1 MGERMTPHELDLLS
15 AATAKLV
22 KSAVAEST
30 APLLA
35 RIMALESRGV
45 VIGPQGPAGE
55 KGIDGADGTV
65 GPAGPQGPSG
75 ERGERGEVGP
85 QGPAGDKGIDGL
97 HGTHGKDG
105 VGIAEAFID
114 HEHRLVLTLTDG
126 TAKTLGVVVGRDGA
140 PGQNGVD
147 GTDGRDGFSLE
158 DFGVEF
164 DGERRLALTFE
175 RGDVRKSALLE
186 LPAILYRGV
195 FTEGETYQRGDAVT
209 WGGSLWIATDET
221 TDKPEVTKSW
231 RLAVKR
237 GRDGREGKSGP
248 QGPPGLKGDK
258 GDR

>member
-35 RIMALESRGV
+35 RIMALEARGV
-45 VIGPQGPAGE
+45 VTGPPGPAGE
-55 KGIDGADGTV
+55 KGVDGAAGAE

-75 ERGERGEVGP
+75 ERGESGAAGP
-85 QGPAGDKGIDGL
+85 MGPAGDKGLDGV
-97 HGTHGKDG
+97 HGQNGRDG

-114 HEHRLVLTLTDG
+114 KEHRLVLTLTDG
-126 TAKTLGVVVGRDGA
+126 TVKALGVVVGRDGT
-140 PGQNGVD
+140 PGQKGAD
-147 GTDGRDGFSLE
+147 GIDGRDGFSLE

-175 RGDVRKSALLE
+175 RGDVRKSSIVE
-186 LPAILYRGV
+186 LPTILYRGV

-209 WGGSLWIATDET
+209 WGGSLWIATAET
-221 TDKPEVTKSW
+221 TDKPEVSKAW